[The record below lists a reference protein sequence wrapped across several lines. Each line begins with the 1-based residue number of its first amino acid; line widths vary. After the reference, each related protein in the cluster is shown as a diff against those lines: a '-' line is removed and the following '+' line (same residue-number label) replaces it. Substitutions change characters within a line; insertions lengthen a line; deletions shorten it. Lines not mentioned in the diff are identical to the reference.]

1 MTRAARPAGTVAAL
15 AALAALAVPA
25 PGAEAATI
33 RMSGQQITQVLV
45 ADLAYFYR
53 HETRRPPLFE
63 LTGGGTGAGIAD
75 TVRGISDAALVSRE
89 LGPDDPPG
97 LRLTKL
103 AVSGVCLASHHTN
116 PVPSMSR
123 ALLQEIVAGRV
134 ASWTRVPGSTRTDAI
149 IPVTLDPG
157 TGAARVFEQVFVDD
171 TTPVAWQAS
180 TLLTSLQARD
190 HVARTP
196 AAFAYLDLA
205 FTDPVH
211 PIAFEGVPCTRTT
224 IRDGSYPASRP
235 IGVVTAGRP
244 KRALRRFLR
253 WARTD
258 RTARRVIATRY
269 IPIGRAG

>member
-1 MTRAARPAGTVAAL
+1 MTCRAGLAAAL
-15 AALAALAVPA
+15 ALIAVTAVVTPA
-25 PGAEAATI
+25 GATTI

-53 HETRRPPLFE
+53 HETRRPPRFE
-63 LTGGGTGAGIAD
+63 LTGGGTSAGIAD
-75 TVRGISDAALVSRE
+75 TVRGISDGALVSRE
-89 LGPDDPPG
+89 LTPDDPPG
-97 LRLTKL
+97 LRLTRL

-116 PVPSMSR
+116 PVSSISR
-123 ALLQEIVAGRV
+123 PLLQEIVAGRV
-134 ASWTRVPGSTRTDAI
+134 ASWSQVPGSARTDAI
-149 IPVTLDPG
+149 IPIALDPG
-157 TGAARVFEQVFVDD
+157 TGAARVFEQVFLDDD
-171 TTPVAWQAS
+171 TPLAWDAR

-190 HVARTP
+190 YVERTP

-205 FTDPVH
+205 FTAPVH
-211 PIAFEGVPCTRTT
+211 PIAYEGVACTRAT

-244 KRALRRFLR
+244 KPALRRFLR

-269 IPIGRAG
+269 IPVSRAR